1 MDGQQ
6 IGALIWDG
14 TNNKFS
20 QQILL
25 ESQASAFNKE
35 SFDVCALN
43 QSRDFMF
50 VWGSGTVLGVTN
62 LESMRWDGS
71 FGSEVGIGISGSALD
86 DVPEFLTLKCNTTDQ
101 LMLAGTD
108 AGDAVFAINY
118 NGSNWESSVYK
129 FDTAARGI
137 DNKYVDLEWEN
148 SSDGNYCILVYGDGA
163 ETDWAYWNGTG
174 WTKTDGLYADESNRV
189 ELSKQPDGNIWLC
202 VYLDD
207 EDVYSVRRWDST
219 NNVWGS
225 STTIVKIPDE
235 GTSVSYYQK
244 FCFSPKTTSAS
255 PPPDNTAPAAITTL
269 SASTYTLT
277 GQIKLEWESPGD
289 DDWSNALDSGSQYK
303 IQYATYNIS
312 WDRTNA
318 QITISTSGTNPHT
331 VVSKIITLAQETT
344 YYFRIWTADE
354 VPNWSDISY
363 GATVWVRIRP
373 DAITT
378 LSALAEGDGDV
389 KLSWIAPGD
398 DGTAGNLTG
407 KFRIDYAT
415 YTKSWNYNTY
425 QIEISTSNLS
435 PLTSNLYTLT
445 GLHGG
450 VTYYFRIWTR
460 DEDTGANSPGN
471 WSLIS
476 NASTACVVKV
486 IGISVSTNTYNFGEI
501 SVSSQAV
508 STTTIIVTNTGNITE
523 TYSIKGSSAIGGTT
537 PWTLSSSPGHNQ
549 YCLYAAFHNVQPST
563 SSFKTDDL
571 LTYSLQTCTTAQ
583 FSIDNTESGKGVLK
597 TEQRNIWFMIKTPT
611 SVSTTAQKTATVTIS
626 AEESQ

>member
-25 ESQASAFNKE
+25 ESKASAFNKE

-389 KLSWIAPGD
+389 KLSWLAPGD
-398 DGTAGNLTG
+398 DGTTG
-407 KFRIDYAT
+407 TILNGQWKIKWST
-415 YTKSWNYNTY
+415 
-425 QIEISTSNLS
+425 ISTVDWDTTSGWDDYDDKYELLIDTTSVS
-435 PLTSNLYTLT
+435 PLTEHTKIVT

-450 VTYYFRIWTR
+450 VTYYIRIWTR
-460 DEDTGANSPGN
+460 DEDTGA
-471 WSLIS
+471 
-476 NASTACVVKV
+476 
-486 IGISVSTNTYNFGEI
+486 VSYTHLTLPTN
-501 SVSSQAV
+501 
-508 STTTIIVTNTGNITE
+508 
-523 TYSIKGSSAIGGTT
+523 
-537 PWTLSSSPGHNQ
+537 
-549 YCLYAAFHNVQPST
+549 
-563 SSFKTDDL
+563 
-571 LTYSLQTCTTAQ
+571 
-583 FSIDNTESGKGVLK
+583 
-597 TEQRNIWFMIKTPT
+597 
-611 SVSTTAQKTATVTIS
+611 
-626 AEESQ
+626 